1 MAGWAVAVNACR
13 LRRVP
18 SKHGSKGEPMKKRM
32 TVLFAAGFATLA
44 FAMDS
49 TDSFASAKV
58 AWERTKNDAKYQA
71 YADEFAQFNNHFHID
86 EKDGCRALSRGSL
99 NLMLVITHPKKSEY
113 AVIERVFSDVDNAK
127 TQCFKKSYG
136 GIRTKV
142 PPFVP
147 FVLQMQMG

>member
-1 MAGWAVAVNACR
+1 
-13 LRRVP
+13 
-18 SKHGSKGEPMKKRM
+18 MKKRM
-32 TVLFAAGFATLA
+32 TVLLAASCATLA

-49 TDSFASAKV
+49 PNSYADAKV
-58 AWERTKNDAKYQA
+58 LWERTKNGAKYQV

-86 EKDGCRALSRGSL
+86 EKDGCYALSHGSV
-99 NLMLVITHPKKSEY
+99 NLMLVITHPAKSEY
-113 AVIERVFSDVDNAK
+113 AVIERVLSDVDNAK